1 MKIKDRSK
9 KKAPPMEPGAY
20 LAVCVGVVDL
30 GEQFSEKFKSYSN
43 KLKIIWDIPDETLEV
58 DGEQKPRQLSKDFT
72 FSTSKKSSLR
82 AFLQAW
88 NSRTYTDE
96 EFGEL
101 DIFDQIGKGCQLQVA
116 LNETGEY
123 SNIDTLMALPKG
135 VQAPHTDTKRI
146 KWDMDHWDD
155 AVFESL
161 PEWIQDKIKRS
172 TQYQKIHVPKDEIK
186 VQGGG
191 GEECPI

>member
-1 MKIKDRSK
+1 MKIRKLLLPLALLACCSPAWAQSHLKAILKDGSELTGYISRQR
-9 KKAPPMEPGAY
+9 PG
-20 LAVCVGVVDL
+20 
-30 GEQFSEKFKSYSN
+30 E
-43 KLKIIWDIPDETLEV
+43 
-58 DGEQKPRQLSKDFT
+58 DFT

-135 VQAPHTDTKRI
+135 VQTPHTDTKQI

-161 PEWIQDKIKRS
+161 PEWIQDQIKKS
-172 TQYQKIHVPKDEIK
+172 TQYQKSHVPKDEIK